1 MFVSCVLLA
10 ILSTTDGSGGGSERT
25 TCFGLPYGY
34 DIVAKVGI
42 GNIKRIRSPQ
52 DMLGELSNLI
62 VKMKKIVPSN
72 LYDATFDHTL
82 VLGIAL
88 DQHAYFPESLGETEL
103 DAVFKIVG
111 VYCDQTLNMSEENKQ
126 GFMEQMQKRMKAL
139 SVAHAKKKAEAA
151 KKKTGGED
159 ATESYSSATT
169 RASSVRSSFMRA
181 SAILDSGGN
190 VAEKIDNMGEFGD
203 AALATIN
210 MLCDH
215 VREFSMLMLS
225 VLEAVA
231 KHGDERQ
238 KAWVYKALAHYE
250 SNSPDIKAAINAD
263 CIEKQFL
270 PVHHVRFLVACCF
283 QAYGEVEK
291 PDIAAHNQV
300 QAFGSIVMTKE
311 DVSPQ
316 VLAARLERENA
327 KLAKEDKYSELRLGT
342 LLISAISKSPWDKA
356 KTCYSKFELAQAAQD
371 WKPEQM
377 TLGFIEKKMTA
388 FFPKVEE
395 KKPKAQVGADD
406 EDSGPA
412 AIAAGAQEDAKGGK
426 GNGKGK
432 NNAKETGG
440 GGGANRWKNTVCF
453 VCGKTGHSYRGVRDN
468 GKPWH
473 KLEDIEAARAKETAQ
488 QSATPRGKGGK
499 GNGGGGGGWK
509 ARSGGAAAVES
520 DETMIEELKSQ
531 LMEQKAAATEARLK
545 LLESQVAARSQGLG
559 P

>member
-1 MFVSCVLLA
+1 MFLSCVLLA

-25 TCFGLPYGY
+25 TCFGLPFGY

-42 GNIKRIRSPQ
+42 GNIKKIKSPQ

-72 LYDATFDHTL
+72 LYEATFDHTL

-111 VYCDQTLNMSEENKQ
+111 DYCDQTLKMSEENKQ
-126 GFMEQMQKRMKAL
+126 GFMEQMHKRMKGLNA
-139 SVAHAKKKAEAA
+139 AHSEKKAEAA
-151 KKKTGGED
+151 KKKTGGNN
-159 ATESYSSATT
+159 ATESYSSATS

-181 SAILDSGGN
+181 GAILDSGGN
-190 VAEKIDNMGEFGD
+190 VAEKMDNMGEFSD
-203 AALATIN
+203 AALATIAL
-210 MLCDH
+210 LCDH
-215 VREFSMLMLS
+215 VKEFSMVMLS

-231 KHGDERQ
+231 KHGDEKQ
-238 KAWVYKALAHYE
+238 KAWVFKALAHYE
-250 SNSPDIKAAINAD
+250 SDSPDIKAAINAD

-342 LLISAISKSPWDKA
+342 LLISAISKSSWDKA
-356 KTCYSKFELAQAAQD
+356 KICYSKFEMAQAAQD
-371 WKPEQM
+371 WKSEMM

-388 FFPKVEE
+388 FFPKVDE
-395 KKPKAQVGADD
+395 KNAQGGAVE
-406 EDSGPA
+406 EDSGPTV
-412 AIAAGAQEDAKGGK
+412 IAAGAQEDAKGGK

-440 GGGANRWKNTVCF
+440 GGGVNRWKNTVCF

-520 DETMIEELKSQ
+520 DEMTIEELKSQ

-545 LLESQVAARSQGLG
+545 LLESQAAARSQGLG